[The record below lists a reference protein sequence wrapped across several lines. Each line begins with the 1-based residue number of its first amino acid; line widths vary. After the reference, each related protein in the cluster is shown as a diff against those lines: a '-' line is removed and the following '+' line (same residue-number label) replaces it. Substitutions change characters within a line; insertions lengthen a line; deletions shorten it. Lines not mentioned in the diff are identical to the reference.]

1 MSSVQSNSGNNPQN
15 NQLSYYQAFV
25 AILQREFSLVWKKPG
40 QMLQPM
46 IFFLIVITLFPLG
59 ISPSPKT
66 LQLIGVG
73 VIWIAALLAIM
84 LTVERLFRQDY
95 QDGTLELWL
104 LSTIPMPLIIFAK
117 LVAAWFTSCAVLI
130 LLTPLLALLLNL
142 ATDLIPVLMLSLLLG
157 TPILLF
163 VGAIGNALTVSL
175 NQGGVLLS
183 LIVLPLYIPVL
194 IFATAMLEAASIGMS
209 YKGHVAILL
218 SFFLLTIVLAP
229 MAISA
234 ALKNTVN

>member
-1 MSSVQSNSGNNPQN
+1 MSLSSDKAA
-15 NQLSYYQAFV
+15 NQLSYRRAFASIV
-25 AILQREFSLVWKKPG
+25 KREFTLAWQKPA
-40 QMLQPM
+40 QIIQPVV
-46 IFFLIVITLFPLG
+46 FFLIVITLFPLG

-66 LQLIGVG
+66 LQLIGPG

-84 LTVERLFRQDY
+84 LSVEGLFRQDF
-95 QDGTLELWL
+95 QDGNVEAWL
-104 LSTIPMPLIIFAK
+104 LSTIPMSLIVLAK
-117 LVAAWFTSCAVLI
+117 LIASWFISCAILI
-130 LLTPLLALLLNL
+130 MFTPLLALLMNIEFHV
-142 ATDLIPVLMLSLLLG
+142 IPALMLSLLIG
-157 TPILLF
+157 TPVLLF

-194 IFATAMLEAASIGMS
+194 IFATAMVEAATLNMNYS
-209 YKGHVAILL
+209 GHVAILVSL
-218 SFFLLTIVLAP
+218 LLLTILMAP